1 MATLSMFYGIL
12 ITMRPE
18 EGERH
23 KLPHVHARHA
33 GKQAS
38 FDIASGEKLA
48 GEMDIDDEVKV
59 RAWISIHR
67 EDLFA
72 DWTLLIEQGTFFKI
86 EPLR

>member
-1 MATLSMFYGIL
+1 MATLSLFFGIL

-23 KLPHVHARHA
+23 KKPHLHARHA
-33 GKQAS
+33 GAQAS
-38 FDIASGEKLA
+38 FDIGTGELLA
-48 GEMDIDDEVKV
+48 GEMDGDDVAKV

-72 DWTLLIEQGTFFKI
+72 NWELLTTQGKFFKI
-86 EPLR
+86 DPLR